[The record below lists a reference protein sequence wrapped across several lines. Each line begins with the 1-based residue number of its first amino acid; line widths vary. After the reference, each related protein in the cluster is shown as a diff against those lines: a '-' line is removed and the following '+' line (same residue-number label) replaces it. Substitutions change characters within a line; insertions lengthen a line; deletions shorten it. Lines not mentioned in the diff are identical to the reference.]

1 MGLKPCFQVVA
12 NGNDISETIFKLFES
27 ISITDKTGIE
37 SDTCEISLIDDPA
50 QPIAMPAR
58 GAELKVSIGYDDVM
72 VPMGMFVVD
81 EIELSGPPEKMIIRA
96 HAAVQTESKN
106 GKTSLQS
113 QKTRTWP
120 KDTTIS
126 SAVMKIAA
134 EHNLTYTVSETLK
147 KVKLP
152 QLAQSDESDLSFLMR
167 LAKRYDAI
175 CKPADGKLLFVKRGE
190 IKLDTIEL
198 TRYQVGRWSM
208 TRSSRD
214 STGTVIAYWH
224 DKAKA
229 KKHEVTLGDGEPV
242 RRLRHHYPDEK
253 SAQAAAQAALDESKR
268 NEDKLTL
275 ELPGDPA
282 LSAES
287 PLLLSNF
294 REGIDGDW
302 IIDSVTHTI
311 NKSVGFSSSIEG
323 VKNLNEA
330 E

>member
-12 NGNDISETIFKLFES
+12 NGSDISQTIFQLFES

-37 SDTCEISLIDDPA
+37 SDTFEISLIDDPA

-58 GAELKVSIGYDDVM
+58 GAELQISMGYDDVLQ
-72 VPMGMFVVD
+72 PMGMFVVD
-81 EIELSGPPEKMIIRA
+81 EIELSGPPEKMIIRG
-96 HAAVQTESKN
+96 HAAVQTESKG

-113 QKTRTWP
+113 QKNRTLP

-126 SAVMKIAA
+126 AAVMKIAG
-134 EHNLTYTVSETLK
+134 EHNLTYMVSGTLK
-147 KVKLP
+147 NVKLP

-175 CKPADGKLLFVKRGE
+175 CKPANGKLLFVKRGE

-224 DKAKA
+224 EKAKA
-229 KKHEVTLGDGEPV
+229 KKHEVKLGDGEPV

-268 NEDKLTL
+268 NEDKLSL
-275 ELPGDPA
+275 ELPGDPTF
-282 LSAES
+282 SAES
-287 PLLLSNF
+287 PLALSGF
-294 REGIDGDW
+294 RYGIDGDW

-311 NKSVGFSSSIEG
+311 NKSVGFSASIEG
-323 VKNLNEA
+323 VKNLNDA

>member
-12 NGNDISETIFKLFES
+12 NGSDISQTIFQLFES

-37 SDTCEISLIDDPA
+37 SDTFEISLIDDPA
-50 QPIAMPAR
+50 QPITMPTR
-58 GAELKVSIGYDDVM
+58 GAELQISMGYDDVLQ
-72 VPMGMFVVD
+72 PMGMFVVD
-81 EIELSGPPEKMIIRA
+81 EIELSGPPEKMIIRG
-96 HAAVQTESKN
+96 HAAIQFESKE

-113 QKTRTWP
+113 QKNRTWP
-120 KDTTIS
+120 KDTTIGA
-126 SAVMKIAA
+126 AVMKMAG
-134 EHNLTYTVSETLK
+134 EHNLMHMVSDALK
-147 KVKLP
+147 NVKLP

-175 CKPADGKLLFVKRGE
+175 CKPANGKLLFVKRGE

-224 DKAKA
+224 EKAKA
-229 KKHEVTLGDGEPV
+229 KKHEIKLGDGEPV

-268 NEDKLTL
+268 NEDKLSL
-275 ELPGDPA
+275 ELQGDPTF
-282 LSAES
+282 SAES
-287 PLLLSNF
+287 PLVLSGF

-311 NKSVGFSSSIEG
+311 NKSVGFSASIEAI
-323 VKNLNEA
+323 KKLNEI
-330 E
+330 

>member
-12 NGNDISETIFKLFES
+12 NGSDISQTIFQLFES

-37 SDTCEISLIDDPA
+37 SDTFEISLIDDPA

-58 GAELKVSIGYDDVM
+58 GAELQISMGYDDVLQ
-72 VPMGMFVVD
+72 PMGMFVVD
-81 EIELSGPPEKMIIRA
+81 EIELSGPPEKMTIRG
-96 HAAVQTESKN
+96 HAAVQTESKG

-113 QKTRTWP
+113 QKNRTWP
-120 KDTTIS
+120 KDTMIS
-126 SAVMKIAA
+126 AAVMKIAG
-134 EHNLTYTVSETLK
+134 EHNLTYMVSETLK
-147 KVKLP
+147 NVKLP

-175 CKPADGKLLFVKRGE
+175 CKPANGKLLFVKRGE
-190 IKLDTIEL
+190 IKLDIIEL
-198 TRYQVGRWSM
+198 TRYQVGHWSM

-224 DKAKA
+224 EKAKA
-229 KKHEVTLGDGEPV
+229 KKHEVKLGDGEPV

-268 NEDKLTL
+268 NEDKLSL
-275 ELPGDPA
+275 ELPGDPTF
-282 LSAES
+282 SAES
-287 PLLLSNF
+287 PLALSGF

-311 NKSVGFSSSIEG
+311 NKSQGFSASIEG
-323 VKNLNEA
+323 VRDISE
-330 E
+330 

>member
-190 IKLDTIEL
+190 IKLDKIEL

-208 TRSSRD
+208 NRSSRD

-242 RRLRHHYPDEK
+242 RLLRHHYPDEK

-302 IIDSVTHTI
+302 IIDSVMYTI